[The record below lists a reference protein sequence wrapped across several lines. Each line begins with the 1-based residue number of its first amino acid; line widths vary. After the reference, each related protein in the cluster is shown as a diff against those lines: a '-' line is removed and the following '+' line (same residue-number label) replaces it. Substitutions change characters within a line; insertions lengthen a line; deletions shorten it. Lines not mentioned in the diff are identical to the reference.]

1 MLLGTTVIFVHETI
15 RIIKL
20 CHVTWI
26 VKSICGRKRFL
37 SHVFTRMPMIMWECK
52 YISEDLQL
60 CHTLTSWTKANFKKT
75 SHAPVCTWFKN
86 ESYGVIGEAANPQP
100 HPFCCLC
107 WSLKRMTVLGYGTK
121 TSLLRIN
128 FIVLKEQL
136 CWYKFYHLKGQC
148 ITLY

>member
-100 HPFCCLC
+100 HPFLLPM
-107 WSLKRMTVLGYGTK
+107 LKPQKNDCARV
-121 TSLLRIN
+121 
-128 FIVLKEQL
+128 
-136 CWYKFYHLKGQC
+136 WYKNLSIKDKFYSPKRAAVL
-148 ITLY
+148 I